1 MNFFPTIDDV
11 NCAEVVIKLPDVQML
26 IQFRCVSKDYVAL
39 TTVFEVSR
47 WSINAC
53 RGTLPLISSQR
64 REAARRLAVEAIQ
77 RHRRDYAQ
85 RQVEVY
91 RRPFQRSFSFL

>member
-1 MNFFPTIDDV
+1 MNFFPTIEKVD
-11 NCAEVVIKLPDVQML
+11 CAEAVIKLPDVQML
-26 IQFRCVSKDYVAL
+26 IQFRCVSKDYVAI

-53 RGTLPLISSQR
+53 RGSLPSICSSR
-64 REAARRLAVEAIQ
+64 REAARRLAVDAIL

-85 RQVEVY
+85 RQVEKY
-91 RRPFQRSFSFL
+91 HRPFQRSFSFL